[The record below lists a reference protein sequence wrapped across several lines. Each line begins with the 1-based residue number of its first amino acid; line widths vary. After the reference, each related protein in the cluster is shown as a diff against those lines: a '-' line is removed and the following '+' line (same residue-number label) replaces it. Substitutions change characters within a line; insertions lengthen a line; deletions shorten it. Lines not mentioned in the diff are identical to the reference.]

1 MFEQL
6 NLFICDVKQPR
17 KRTKPTKTK
26 SDTIHKTIQKW
37 NTVKHIYRYKTLYQ
51 IYNKIFVLTY
61 DKPIKNVSYFIED
74 DGFMTA
80 ELKDTWNKPLKE
92 RLKLHI
98 QLLRDI
104 ANNNVEYEKTT
115 IINESNQETFFTNS
129 TMANL

>member
-61 DKPIKNVSYFIED
+61 DKPIKNVKIKASFN
-74 DGFMTA
+74 
-80 ELKDTWNKPLKE
+80 L
-92 RLKLHI
+92 
-98 QLLRDI
+98 
-104 ANNNVEYEKTT
+104 
-115 IINESNQETFFTNS
+115 FFT
-129 TMANL
+129 